1 MALPLTGQGDGE
13 LFFPGQLAMSSS
25 DTLILSQ
32 VPRTAPHARRGIE
45 RCVVIPITFT
55 GRDWKLKCATLVSG
69 MTLDPA
75 WASFTENILGS
86 ITPGKRAD
94 YVVLSKDIMTIPE
107 SEILHTKVLATA
119 IDGHP
124 IYGHI

>member
-1 MALPLTGQGDGE
+1 MGLPLTGQGDGE
-13 LFFPGQLAMSSS
+13 LLFLGRIAMSSS
-25 DTLILSQ
+25 NTLIISQ
-32 VPRTAPHARRGIE
+32 VPRTAPHARRGTQ
-45 RCVVIPITFT
+45 RYVMIPISI
-55 GRDWKLKCATLVSG
+55 RRHWRLKCVTLVSG

-86 ITPGKRAD
+86 ISPGKRAD
-94 YVVLSKDIMTIPE
+94 YVVLSKDIMTIPK

-119 IDGHP
+119 IDGRP

>member
-1 MALPLTGQGDGE
+1 MVNTL
-13 LFFPGQLAMSSS
+13 PGQMATSSS
-25 DTLILSQ
+25 DTLTFSQ
-32 VPRTAPHARRGIE
+32 VPRTAPHARRGAE

-55 GRDWKLKCATLVSG
+55 RGHWQLKCATMVSG

-107 SEILHTKVLATA
+107 SEVLRTKVLATV
-119 IDGHP
+119 IDGRP